1 MVQPP
6 HLTYNCIVI
15 LPRLL
20 KLATPLGPNTGKATI
35 DALLV
40 PNDAAASS
48 DDVGTLGTVLAGLR
62 EGGDKNAKASTA
74 DTALAGQLV
83 NKIFITL
90 TVSDVHGAEVAVVVP
105 IDAAAGKQATTI
117 RRRERHQRRQLQRE
131 KQRRKLEFAMNRDV
145 FRELLED
152 VDDDTAVALSTT
164 YGAALLSADNN
175 QNGEL
180 SLQLAGGI
188 AQSLNGHQR
197 SIRNKARL
205 SRNSSTGI
213 IATIPVVPSLRGEAS
228 LRGILAKSLSA
239 ARTSLQPEKDALVQ
253 QAAVLQV
260 VTGADSNGNVEDG
273 GKTEA
278 VETEVAALGAG
289 LGGGGVLWENP
300 SEFVPGVT
308 VLETSVVDL
317 AW

>member
-1 MVQPP
+1 M
-6 HLTYNCIVI
+6 
-15 LPRLL
+15 
-20 KLATPLGPNTGKATI
+20 
-35 DALLV
+35 

-48 DDVGTLGTVLAGLR
+48 DDAGTLGTVLAGLR
-62 EGGDKNAKASTA
+62 EGGDKNAKASIA

-83 NKIFITL
+83 NKICITL

-105 IDAAAGKQATTI
+105 IDAAAGKRATTT
-117 RRRERHQRRQLQRE
+117 RRRERQQRRQLQRE
-131 KQRRKLEFAMNRDV
+131 KQRRKLQLAGQEV
-145 FRELLED
+145 HRELLED

-197 SIRNKARL
+197 SVRNQARL

-213 IATIPVVPSLRGEAS
+213 TATIPVVPSLRGEAS
-228 LRGILAKSLSA
+228 LRGILTKSLSA

-260 VTGADSNGNVEDG
+260 VTGADSNGNLEDG

-289 LGGGGVLWENP
+289 LGGGGDG
-300 SEFVPGVT
+300 SSVT
-308 VLETSVVDL
+308 ALETSVVDL